1 MASGPATRL
10 ATKKNGPAITL
21 ALLTGFALCVFVAFW
36 LLDFFVLDAAHAG
49 GKGPFLQLL
58 DYDAETMQNALGTL
72 AQVIAAVLGIAI
84 TVVSIVVQLAANR
97 YTSRVTDMFFRDK
110 TNLFVMG
117 FFVVACIEALWV
129 TFGVGKE
136 FVPRGTITVALVMAT
151 ASLLLLVPYFGY
163 VFDFL
168 DPEKVIA
175 RLGAQTLESAAPRK
189 RAEPDGGAAAL
200 EARQM
205 RAVSGLEQ
213 LAGIAMNALAQK
225 EKTIATDATVALRTV
240 LVDYLPEKQGLPA
253 AWFGLGR
260 ALRGHPDFVA
270 MAPESL
276 DELARDR
283 AWLEWMGL
291 RQIREVFGEALKT
304 LPEMT
309 HVVAIDT
316 RYVGEAAIEA
326 RDREVLALTIKFMN
340 TYLRASLNARDVRT
354 CYNVLHQ
361 YRQLAEAMVRAP
373 APALTAEPWLAMALE
388 EVAGHFKYYA
398 QLAHGQ
404 GLGFVTET
412 AAYDLCT
419 LCELASELS
428 SPSHGRLLAIFLE
441 IDKEAETT
449 AEEKALRGV
458 RKAQAKLATF
468 YLLRGETAH
477 ARAIYEDMAQESP
490 ERLRSIRDELLAIT
504 SKHFWEVV
512 DRGTNFDYI
521 DDARKEKLREFFGQF
536 ESLSK
541 LPPRQRTGTGPYS
554 VTGS

>member
-1 MASGPATRL
+1 MASGPASSAGARRSNPALTLGLL
-10 ATKKNGPAITL
+10 A
-21 ALLTGFALCVFVAFW
+21 GFALCIFVTFW
-36 LLDFFVLDAAHAG
+36 LLDYFVVDAAHHSPR
-49 GKGPFLQLL
+49 GPWVQLF

-97 YTSRVTDMFFRDK
+97 YSSRVTDMFFRDR
-110 TNLFVMG
+110 TNLAVMG

-136 FVPRGTITVALVMAT
+136 FVPQGTITVALVMAS

-175 RLGAQTLESAAPRK
+175 RLGAQTLESARPSA
-189 RAEPDGGAAAL
+189 AAAAGAGAL

-225 EKTIATDATVALRTV
+225 EKTIATDATAALRTV
-240 LVDYLPEKQGLPA
+240 LVDYLRGKQGLGA

-260 ALRGHPDFVA
+260 SLRAHPDFVA

-276 DELARDR
+276 DELGRDHT
-283 AWLEWMGL
+283 WLEWIGL

-316 RYVGEAAIEA
+316 RYVGEAALDA
-326 RDREVLALTIKFMN
+326 GDREVLALTIKFMN

-354 CYNVLHQ
+354 SYNVLHQ
-361 YRQLAEAMVRAP
+361 YRQLAEAMLRARPP
-373 APALTAEPWLAMALE
+373 ATWLAATLE
-388 EVAGHFKYYA
+388 EVAGHFKYYG
-398 QLAHGQ
+398 QLAHGMS
-404 GLGFVTET
+404 LGFVTET
-412 AAYDLCT
+412 AAYDLCS
-419 LCELASELS
+419 LCEVASELDA
-428 SPSHGRLLAIFLE
+428 PSHDRLLAIFLE

-468 YLLRGETAH
+468 YLLRGQAAH
-477 ARAIYEDMAQESP
+477 ARAIYDDMAGESP
-490 ERLRSIRDELLAIT
+490 ERLRSIRDELLAVT

-521 DDARKEKLREFFGQF
+521 DDARKDKLREFFAQF

-541 LPPRQRTGTGPYS
+541 LPPRHRSGGSGPYRATGP
-554 VTGS
+554 

>member
-1 MASGPATRL
+1 MASRPARSNGNQGNKGPL
-10 ATKKNGPAITL
+10 LTL
-21 ALLTGFALCVFVAFW
+21 ALLTAFAASVFAVFW
-36 LLDFFVLDAAHAG
+36 LLDYFVIDAAHAG
-49 GKGPFLQLL
+49 PGGPFRQLF
-58 DYDAETMQNALGTL
+58 DYDVETMQNALGTL

-129 TFGVGKE
+129 TFGVGKT
-136 FVPRGTITVALVMAT
+136 FVPQGTITVALVMAS
-151 ASLLLLVPYFGY
+151 ASLLLLVPYFAY

-168 DPEKVIA
+168 DPEKVIS
-175 RLGAQTLESAAPRK
+175 RLGAQTLESAAPHK
-189 RAEPDGGAAAL
+189 RPGHAEIGAERL

-205 RAVSGLEQ
+205 RAVNGLEQ

-240 LVDYLPEKQGLPA
+240 LVDYLPEKPGLPA

-260 ALRGHPDFVA
+260 ALRAHPDFVA
-270 MAPESL
+270 MAPESVE
-276 DELARDR
+276 ELARDR
-283 AWLEWMGL
+283 TWLEWMGL
-291 RQIREVFGEALKT
+291 RQIREVFAEALKT

-316 RYVGEAAIEA
+316 RYVGEAAIDA
-326 RDREVLALTIKFMN
+326 RDREVLALAVKFMN
-340 TYLRASLNARDVRT
+340 TYLRAALNARDVRT
-354 CYNVLHQ
+354 AYNVLHQ
-361 YRQLAEAMVRAP
+361 YRQLAEAMLRVPSGAV
-373 APALTAEPWLAMALE
+373 PWMGAALE
-388 EVAGHFKYYA
+388 EVGQHFKYYA
-398 QLAHGQ
+398 QLAHGM

-412 AAYDLCT
+412 AAYDLCS
-419 LCELASELS
+419 LCELASDLAS
-428 SPSHGRLLAIFLE
+428 DMHDRLLAIFLE

-468 YLLRGETAH
+468 YLLRGHAAY
-477 ARAIYEDMAQESP
+477 ARAIYEDMRLESP
-490 ERLRSIRDELLAIT
+490 ERLRSIRDELLGVA

-521 DDARKEKLREFFGQF
+521 DDARKEKLRAFFAQF
-536 ESLSK
+536 ESLAK
-541 LPPRQRTGTGPYS
+541 LPPREKGTGPYR
-554 VTGS
+554 VTGP

>member
-1 MASGPATRL
+1 MASRPASGGAAR
-10 ATKKNGPAITL
+10 KNGPVLTL
-21 ALLTGFALCVFVAFW
+21 GLLTGFALCVFVCFW
-36 LLDFFVLDAAHAG
+36 LLDYFVIDAAHSG
-49 GKGPFLQLL
+49 PKGPVGQLF

-151 ASLLLLVPYFGY
+151 ASLLLLVPYFAY

-189 RAEPDGGAAAL
+189 RATQGDGGAAAL

-276 DELARDR
+276 DELASDR

-291 RQIREVFGEALKT
+291 RQIREVFSEALKT

-316 RYVGEAAIEA
+316 RYVGEAAIDA
-326 RDREVLALTIKFMN
+326 RDREVLALAIKFMN

-373 APALTAEPWLAMALE
+373 SPEPWLAATLQ

-419 LCELASELS
+419 LCELASELA
-428 SPSHGRLLAIFLE
+428 SPSHERLLAIFLE

-468 YLLRGETAH
+468 YLQRGEAAH
-477 ARAIYEDMAQESP
+477 ARAIYDDMAQESP

-521 DDARKEKLREFFGQF
+521 DDARKEKLREFFSQF
-536 ESLSK
+536 ESLAK
-541 LPPRQRTGTGPYS
+541 LPPARQRTGTGPYR
-554 VTGS
+554 VTGP

>member
-1 MASGPATRL
+1 MASGPASSVATR
-10 ATKKNGPAITL
+10 KNGPALTL
-21 ALLTGFALCVFVAFW
+21 ALLTGFAVCIFVAFW
-36 LLDFFVLDAAHAG
+36 LLDCFVIDAAHRTSAN
-49 GKGPFLQLL
+49 PFLQLL
-58 DYDAETMQNALGTL
+58 DYDVDTMQNALGSL

-97 YTSRVTDMFFRDK
+97 YTSRVTDMFFRDR
-110 TNLFVMG
+110 TNLIVMG
-117 FFVVACIEALWV
+117 FFVIACIEALWV
-129 TFGVGKE
+129 SFGVGKE

-151 ASLLLLVPYFGY
+151 ASLLLLVPYFAY

-189 RAEPDGGAAAL
+189 RPQPTADAAAL

-240 LVDYLPEKQGLPA
+240 LVDYLPEKQGLPP

-276 DELARDR
+276 EELARDR
-283 AWLEWMGL
+283 AWLEWIGL
-291 RQIREVFGEALKT
+291 RQLREVYGEALKT

-316 RYVGEAAIEA
+316 RYVGEAAIDA
-326 RDREVLALTIKFMN
+326 RDRDVLALTIKFMN

-354 CYNVLHQ
+354 SYNLLHQ
-361 YRQLAEAMVRAP
+361 YRQLAEAMVRPSA
-373 APALTAEPWLAMALE
+373 TVPWLSATLE

-398 QLAHGQ
+398 QLAHGM

-412 AAYDLCT
+412 AAYDLCA
-419 LCELASELS
+419 LCEVASELAA
-428 SPSHGRLLAIFLE
+428 PAHDRLLAIFLE

-468 YLLRGETAH
+468 YLLRGEAAH
-477 ARAIYEDMAQESP
+477 ARAIYEDMSQESP

-521 DDARKEKLREFFGQF
+521 DDARKEKLREFFAQF

-541 LPPRQRTGTGPYS
+541 LPVHETTGPYR
-554 VTGS
+554 VTGP

>member
-1 MASGPATRL
+1 MASRPASKVAARKSGPVL
-10 ATKKNGPAITL
+10 TL

-36 LLDFFVLDAAHAG
+36 LLDFFVLDAPHASAR
-49 GKGPFLQLL
+49 GPFLQLL
-58 DYDAETMQNALGTL
+58 DYDVETMQNALGTL

-189 RAEPDGGAAAL
+189 RADPDAGAAAL

-253 AWFGLGR
+253 TWFGLGR

-276 DELARDR
+276 DELAQDR

-316 RYVGEAAIEA
+316 RYVGEAAIDA
-326 RDREVLALTIKFMN
+326 RDRQVLALAIKFMN

-361 YRQLAEAMVRAP
+361 YRQLAEAMVRTP
-373 APALTAEPWLAMALE
+373 APEAWLANALE
-388 EVAGHFKYYA
+388 GVAGHFKYYA

-428 SPSHGRLLAIFLE
+428 SPSHDRLLAIFLE

-468 YLLRGETAH
+468 YLQRGLTTH

-521 DDARKEKLREFFGQF
+521 DDARKEKLREFFAQF

-541 LPPRQRTGTGPYS
+541 LPARERHGTGPYR
-554 VTGS
+554 VTGP

>member
-1 MASGPATRL
+1 MPPRAPRVRTRS
-10 ATKKNGPAITL
+10 L
-21 ALLTGFALCVFVAFW
+21 ALLGALAAFALTLFAALW
-36 LLDFFVLDAAHAG
+36 LIDYFFIDAATAHR
-49 GKGPFLQLL
+49 KEGPFGQLF
-58 DYDAETMQNALGTL
+58 DFDALTMQNALGSL
-72 AQVIAAVLGIAI
+72 SQVIAAVLGIAI

-129 TFGVGKE
+129 SFGVGKE

-151 ASLLLLVPYFGY
+151 ASLLLLVPYFAY

-175 RLGAQTLESAAPRK
+175 RLGAQTLESAAPHK
-189 RAEPDGGAAAL
+189 RPAAADASAAAL
-200 EARQM
+200 EPRQM

-260 ALRGHPDFVA
+260 ALRAHPDFVA
-270 MAPESL
+270 MAPESV
-276 DELARDR
+276 DELAHDR
-283 AWLEWMGL
+283 TWLEWMGL
-291 RQIREVFGEALKT
+291 RQIREVFSEALKT

-316 RYVGEAAIEA
+316 RYVGEAAIDA

-354 CYNVLHQ
+354 SYNVLHQ
-361 YRQLAEAMVRAP
+361 YRQLAEAMLKAKAVGSDEQW
-373 APALTAEPWLAMALE
+373 LTATLE

-419 LCELASELS
+419 LCEVASELAA
-428 SPSHGRLLAIFLE
+428 PSHDRLLAIFLD

-468 YLLRGETAH
+468 YLLRGEAAH
-477 ARAIYEDMAQESP
+477 ARAIYEDMADESP

-541 LPPRQRTGTGPYS
+541 LPARERRGTGPYS
-554 VTGS
+554 VTGT

>member
-1 MASGPATRL
+1 MASAPASSVATR
-10 ATKKNGPAITL
+10 KNGPVLTL
-21 ALLTGFALCVFVAFW
+21 GLLTAFALCIFVTFW
-36 LLDFFVLDAAHAG
+36 LLDCFVFDAAHRSAG
-49 GKGPFLQLL
+49 NPFMQLL
-58 DYDAETMQNALGTL
+58 DYDVETMQNALGSL

-97 YTSRVTDMFFRDK
+97 YTSRVTDMFFRDR
-110 TNLFVMG
+110 TNLIVMG

-129 TFGVGKE
+129 SFGVGKT

-151 ASLLLLVPYFGY
+151 ASLLLLVPYFAY

-189 RAEPDGGAAAL
+189 RPQPAGDAATL

-260 ALRGHPDFVA
+260 ALRAHPDFVA

-276 DELARDR
+276 EELARDR
-283 AWLEWMGL
+283 AWLEWIGL
-291 RQIREVFGEALKT
+291 RQLREVYGEALKT

-316 RYVGEAAIEA
+316 RYVGEAAIDA

-354 CYNVLHQ
+354 SYNLLHQ
-361 YRQLAEAMVRAP
+361 YRQLAEAMLRVP
-373 APALTAEPWLAMALE
+373 GTAVPWIATSLE
-388 EVAGHFKYYA
+388 DVAGHFKYYA
-398 QLAHGQ
+398 QLAHGM

-412 AAYDLCT
+412 AAYDLCA
-419 LCELASELS
+419 LCEVASDLVA
-428 SPSHGRLLAIFLE
+428 PSHDRLLAIFLE

-468 YLLRGETAH
+468 YLLRGHATY
-477 ARAIYEDMAQESP
+477 ARAIYEDMAQETP

-521 DDARKEKLREFFGQF
+521 DDARKEKLREFFAQF

-541 LPPRQRTGTGPYS
+541 LPARERTATGPYR
-554 VTGS
+554 VTGL

>member
-1 MASGPATRL
+1 
-10 ATKKNGPAITL
+10 
-21 ALLTGFALCVFVAFW
+21 
-36 LLDFFVLDAAHAG
+36 
-49 GKGPFLQLL
+49 
-58 DYDAETMQNALGTL
+58 
-72 AQVIAAVLGIAI
+72 
-84 TVVSIVVQLAANR
+84 VQLAANR

-129 TFGVGKE
+129 SFGVGKE

-151 ASLLLLVPYFGY
+151 ASLLLLVPYFAY

-175 RLGAQTLESAAPRK
+175 RLGAQTLESAAPHK
-189 RAEPDGGAAAL
+189 RPAATDATAASLEP
-200 EARQM
+200 RQM

-260 ALRGHPDFVA
+260 ALRAHPDFVA

-283 AWLEWMGL
+283 TWLEWMGL

-316 RYVGEAAIEA
+316 RYVGEAAIDA

-340 TYLRASLNARDVRT
+340 TYLRASLNGRDVRT

-361 YRQLAEAMVRAP
+361 YRQLAEAMLEAKAVGSDEAW
-373 APALTAEPWLAMALE
+373 LTATLE

-419 LCELASELS
+419 LCEVASELTA
-428 SPSHGRLLAIFLE
+428 PSHDRLLAVFLD

-468 YLLRGETAH
+468 YLQRGEAAH
-477 ARAIYEDMAQESP
+477 ARAIYDDMAQESP

-504 SKHFWEVV
+504 SKYFWEIS

-521 DDARKEKLREFFGQF
+521 DDARKEKLREFFAQF

-541 LPPRQRTGTGPYS
+541 LPPPRQRTGTGSYR
-554 VTGS
+554 VTGP